1 MGGVEEN
8 FPEPVVILADGE
20 PPSHPAPLSILES
33 AGTLICTDG
42 AAATAVRL
50 GRNPDI
56 VIGDMDSVDKASL
69 PDGAQVIDVPQQN
82 STDLEKALDFCI
94 KQGVQSA
101 TLLGLSGG
109 REDHMLANFA
119 VMIDAS
125 AKLELSAVTDHHTV
139 HPLTGE
145 RKFSFVSGATISLLT
160 PHGEPAV
167 TTEGLKYPLENEAL
181 CSGGHGI
188 SNVAEGSQFS
198 VRVTGG
204 VVLVFIG
211 HGD

>member
-1 MGGVEEN
+1 MARLIVGGVEEN

-33 AGTLICTDG
+33 AGTLICT
-42 AAATAVRL
+42 
-50 GRNPDI
+50 
-56 VIGDMDSVDKASL
+56 
-69 PDGAQVIDVPQQN
+69 AQVIDVPQQN

-119 VMIDAS
+119 VMIDTS

-160 PHGEPAV
+160 AHGEPAV